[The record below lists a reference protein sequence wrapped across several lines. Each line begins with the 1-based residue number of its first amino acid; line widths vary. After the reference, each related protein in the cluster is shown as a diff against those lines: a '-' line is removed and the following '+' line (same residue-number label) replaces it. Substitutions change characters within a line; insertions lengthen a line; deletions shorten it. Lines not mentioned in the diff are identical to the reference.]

1 MRVRTVPGVTI
12 VELQVAVVVGA
23 ILVAAAY
30 TSLLSVRR
38 VVDGALR
45 RGEAHRVGDE
55 TIAVLEAVGPH
66 LRYPAVLG
74 DTALLGELRIGAG
87 TLCRQTAT
95 TIALA
100 PALTGSAEALTFLA
114 ETPIVGDRLEAF
126 GGEVTGEAGWR
137 THQVTAVALV
147 TAQEGCGADGGADGS
162 AVAAAD
168 RGRQVLRLSVDPPPG
183 AITAGAPVELYRAVR
198 LVLYH
203 AGAQGWTVGFR
214 SCPALRCG
222 SAQPIVGP
230 VRSPSDHGLRF
241 RMDPAAPI
249 VRAEVRVP
257 GSAHRFEGVL
267 HAFAS
272 GR

>member
-1 MRVRTVPGVTI
+1 MRAVPGVTL

-30 TSLLSVRR
+30 ASLLSVRR

-100 PALTGSAEALTFLA
+100 PALSGSAEALTFLA
-114 ETPIVGDRLEAF
+114 ETPIVGDRLEVF
-126 GGEVTGEAGWR
+126 GGEATGEAGWR

-147 TAQEGCGADGGADGS
+147 TAHEGCGSDG
-162 AVAAAD
+162 AVVALAD
-168 RGRQVLRLSVDPPPG
+168 RGRQVLRLSVDPPPS
-183 AITAGAPVELYRAVR
+183 ALATGAPVELYRAVR

-214 SCPALRCG
+214 SCQALRCG

>member
-1 MRVRTVPGVTI
+1 MRVRTVPGVTL

-38 VVDGALR
+38 VVDGGLR

-66 LRYPAVLG
+66 LRYPVVVG
-74 DTALLGELRIGAG
+74 DTALHGELRIGAG
-87 TLCRQTAT
+87 TICRQTSAT
-95 TIALA
+95 ITLA

-126 GGEVTGEAGWR
+126 GGEVTVEAGWR

-147 TAQEGCGADGGADGS
+147 TAQEGCGADGS

-257 GSAHRFEGVL
+257 GSVHRFEGVL
-267 HAFAS
+267 HAHAS